1 MCSKEYG
8 YDPEYNAASL
18 KHYMTRR
25 RHARTPAAISRR
37 IEQHRLRHRALN
49 LQGSVV

>member
-1 MCSKEYG
+1 
-8 YDPEYNAASL
+8 
-18 KHYMTRR
+18 MTRR

-49 LQGSVV
+49 LQGSVVAIYTKASPK